1 MMWILMPA
9 FIALFSGIP
18 FMLMCAK
25 VQKPGAV
32 LLMGLITG
40 LIYFATGQFTVV
52 ILVTFVMVEVSGG
65 IRDLAEQGHMIL
77 VVSHDREFMEMSCD
91 RVLETQQERGQR
103 DGKHIPCGD

>member
-1 MMWILMPA
+1 M
-9 FIALFSGIP
+9 SGIP

-32 LLMGLITG
+32 LLMSLITG

-52 ILVTFVMVEVSGG
+52 ILVTFVMVEVSGV

-77 VVSHDREFMEMSCD
+77 VVSHDREFMEVSCD
-91 RVLETQQERGQR
+91 RVLEIRQERGHS
-103 DGKHIPCGD
+103 DGHSFPDGGEKCKTGRK